1 MSAPNLRAPPRS
13 SSVQLRSLLTAAI
26 ALTGLALGSPL
37 RAAPS
42 LQALQDALNNG
53 SSSEITAL
61 MEAGNGL
68 DPELVLQRRN
78 FAGPVPRCQLAG
90 QPRDLLKDGRATTL
104 VTVAGSRHQGPYKFR
119 FEATQ
124 KLVLGSSGK
133 RFNSQDVI
141 ESNSILRSGD
151 PNLKVSLLIP
161 DAVLTGQRYDL
172 DVIFDDPLNG
182 AVVAGAIKPVT
193 VSELLSLQAPDLQLE
208 ALGGGGLFKT
218 VQAPFQPGSQTWA
231 VLLVHPKG
239 IVAASKQVRVVTKRS
254 DLTL

>member
-1 MSAPNLRAPPRS
+1 M
-13 SSVQLRSLLTAAI
+13 QLRSLLTAAI

-78 FAGPVPRCQLAG
+78 FLRAQFPDASWQVSPGVS
-90 QPRDLLKDGRATTL
+90 LKDGRATTL
-104 VTVAGSRHQGPYKFR
+104 VTVAGSRNQGPYKFR

-124 KLVLGSSGK
+124 KLVLGTSGE

-151 PNLKVSLLIP
+151 PNLRVSLLIP

-193 VSELLSLQAPDLQLE
+193 VSELLRLQAPDLQLE

-239 IVAASKQVRVVTKRS
+239 IVAASKQVRVVSKRS